1 MTLEKRIQL
10 CNELT
15 PAEQQLANY
24 ILKNRSQLE
33 TVTISQ
39 LAQLT
44 FFLYPVFTVSVKTW
58 SAGI

>member
-44 FFLYPVFTVSVKTW
+44 AIRNHTCIPGPKRSTYRS
-58 SAGI
+58 